1 MDQARAELARRPK
14 LVRHRVCRPHAN
26 FPPKLQSADLLL
38 QKNFDTPQFAA
49 MVEQFAGIFIGSD
62 LLIESVA

>member
-1 MDQARAELARRPK
+1 VPNWRDALNWFAIEFADRMPTS
-14 LVRHRVCRPHAN
+14 
-26 FPPKLQSADLLL
+26 PPKLQSADLLL

-49 MVEQFAGIFIGSD
+49 MVEEFAGIFIGSD

>member
-49 MVEQFAGIFIGSD
+49 MVEEFAGIFIGSD